1 MINRHVERRSIILII
16 GEMQIKIV
24 MRYHFTPV
32 RRSSL
37 KALKIINT
45 GESME
50 KREPSYTVRWECKLV
65 QSLWKTVWRLLK
77 KLKMELPFLELPEIP
92 LLGIYPEKTII

>member
-1 MINRHVERRSIILII
+1 MERCSTILII

-32 RRSSL
+32 RKSSL
-37 KALKIINT
+37 KALKIVNT
-45 GESME
+45 GEGVE

-65 QSLWKTVWRLLK
+65 QPLWKTVWRLL
-77 KLKMELPFLELPEIP
+77 
-92 LLGIYPEKTII
+92 